1 MLNRLTVRRVAN
13 QAATTQLDKVMR
25 FLRNKTSFLIT
36 PTDAPGELLVRD
48 KRNSAIITFVD
59 EGGLMYKQSRP
70 GPLDATK
77 PGLTATDAADKIAYK
92 VMEALTDYGG

>member
-1 MLNRLTVRRVAN
+1 
-13 QAATTQLDKVMR
+13 
-25 FLRNKTSFLIT
+25 
-36 PTDAPGELLVRD
+36 
-48 KRNSAIITFVD
+48 
-59 EGGLMYKQSRP
+59 MYKQSRP